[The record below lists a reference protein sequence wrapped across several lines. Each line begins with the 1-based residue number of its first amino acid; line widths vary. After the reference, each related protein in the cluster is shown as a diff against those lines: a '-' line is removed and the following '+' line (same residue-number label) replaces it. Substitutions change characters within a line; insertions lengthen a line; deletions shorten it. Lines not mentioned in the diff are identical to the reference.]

1 MGRRLKSRKNLLLI
15 GSKHAHLLIQERR
28 IPALLR
34 GDASEQPCEVI
45 CAIIMPLSSMKKLGL
60 REVMCTEGKWI

>member
-45 CAIIMPLSSMKKLGL
+45 NEETGAQRGDVI
-60 REVMCTEGKWI
+60 